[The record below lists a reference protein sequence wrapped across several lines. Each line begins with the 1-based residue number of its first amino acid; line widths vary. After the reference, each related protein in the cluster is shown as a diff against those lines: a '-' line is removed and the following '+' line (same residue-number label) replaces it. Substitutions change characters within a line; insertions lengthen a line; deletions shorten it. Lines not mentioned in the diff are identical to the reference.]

1 LTLKAQILWTTIK
14 HDTGPCISSNNQIY
28 KNMHSSDDLHV
39 YIKIAVHSKSKCDH
53 TSKPQKKEY

>member
-1 LTLKAQILWTTIK
+1 
-14 HDTGPCISSNNQIY
+14 
-28 KNMHSSDDLHV
+28 MHSSDDLHV